1 MMPGRI
7 RKLRIK
13 RKAIVS
19 CNLLNLSPEAIK
31 WKYLNSILR
40 KKLLIQKKGHYLTNV
55 RGLD

>member
-7 RKLRIK
+7 RKIRIRK
-13 RKAIVS
+13 KAIAN

-40 KKLLIQKKGHYLTNV
+40 KKLL
-55 RGLD
+55 